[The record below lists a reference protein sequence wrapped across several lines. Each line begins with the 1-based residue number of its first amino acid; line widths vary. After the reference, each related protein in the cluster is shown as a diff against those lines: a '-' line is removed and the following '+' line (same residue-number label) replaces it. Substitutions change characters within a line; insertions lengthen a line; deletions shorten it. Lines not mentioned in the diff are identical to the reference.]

1 MNVNGKEE
9 KPINRRSDDIRGMKA
24 DKDFPRN
31 SYEGDGRMPGSQS
44 RDDPRAKKRTR

>member
-24 DKDFPRN
+24 DKDFPRKT
-31 SYEGDGRMPGSQS
+31 YQGDGWTPGDQS
-44 RDDPRAKKRTR
+44 RDDQRAKKRSK